1 MANSNFGL
9 KIGVEGEKE
18 FKNALRDINQSFKV
32 LGSEMKLIE
41 SQFDRQDKSIEAVT
55 ARNQLLNKEM
65 DVQKDKIKVLEKAL
79 DNAAT
84 SFGENDRRTQ
94 NWAIQLNNAKAHLNG
109 LEHEIRQNEKA
120 LSEIGDEFDDAE
132 KQAEQ
137 FGKSL
142 NDTVSK
148 AESSGGKFSALGATL
163 KGIGIAM
170 GTAFVAV
177 GAAAVS
183 SAKSLTDMTV
193 GAAAYAD
200 EILTT
205 STIAGVSAESL
216 QAYKY
221 AAELVDVS
229 METLTG
235 SMAKQIRSMSSA
247 RDGSADMIEAY
258 SRLGV
263 AVSNADG
270 SLRNGEDVYW
280 ETIDALGKMEE
291 GAERDAL
298 AMKIFGKSA
307 QDLNPLIAQGSA
319 GIAELTEEAKRM
331 GAVLS
336 DETLAQLGKFDDSV
350 QRLKSGS
357 DAAKNAL
364 GTVLLPQLQILAD
377 EGVSLL
383 GDFTKGLQDAGG
395 DFTKI
400 SQVIGST
407 VGGIADMVLSN
418 MPAVV
423 QVGMDIVGAVGS
435 SLLANLPMLIDTAN
449 QLIFTLL
456 EGLISALPQLTDGA
470 LQLVLALTQGILDN
484 LPAILESAMVMV
496 ATLITGIAEALPELV
511 PKIVE
516 CVILMAQTLMDNAE
530 LLIEAALALITGLAQ
545 GLINALPIFIEAL
558 PQLINSFIN
567 YFVNNLPLIIETG
580 INLIISLVTGLI
592 AAIPTLIAALPEIII
607 ALVSGLG
614 QAAEAIYDV
623 GINIVKGLWDGI
635 MSMGQWL
642 SDKVTGFFG
651 GVTDGVRNLLGMHS
665 PSTVYAD
672 IGENMGAGV
681 GIGFVRKM
689 ATVTRDMLSAIP
701 TTLDVNTQSNGLTGR
716 TSAGNSSNGMLDGG
730 SATPIYIY
738 TTVELDK
745 KAVGHSITPIVSR
758 DLAFSLRGGKI

>member
-1 MANSNFGL
+1 MADNFGL

-65 DVQKDKIKVLEKAL
+65 DAQRDKIKALEKAL

-109 LEHEIRQNEKA
+109 LEHEIKQNEKA
-120 LSEIGDEFDDAE
+120 LTEIGDEFDDAE

-142 NDTVSK
+142 HDTANK
-148 AESSGGKFSALGATL
+148 AENSGGKFSALGGTL

-193 GAAAYAD
+193 GASAYAD

-205 STIAGVSAESL
+205 ATVAGVSAESL

-258 SRLGV
+258 GRLGV
-263 AVSNADG
+263 AVANADG

-280 ETIDALGKMEE
+280 ETIDALGRMEE

-307 QDLNPLIAQGSA
+307 QELNPLIAQGSA
-319 GIAELTEEAKRM
+319 GIAELTDEAKRM

-350 QRLKSGS
+350 QRLKAGS

-377 EGVSLL
+377 EGVALL

-435 SLLANLPMLIDTAN
+435 SLLANLPMLINTAN

-516 CVILMAQTLMDNAE
+516 CVILMAQTLMDNAG
-530 LLIEAALALITGLAQ
+530 LLIEAALALITGLTQ
-545 GLINALPIFIEAL
+545 GLINALPILIEAL

-614 QAAEAIYDV
+614 KAAEAIYDV

-689 ATVTRDMLSAIP
+689 ATVTRDMLGAIP
-701 TTLDVNTQSNGLTGR
+701 TTLDVNTQSKGLTGR

-730 SATPIYIY
+730 SAAPIYIY

>member
-1 MANSNFGL
+1 MADNFGL

-32 LGSEMKLIE
+32 LGSEMKLVE

-65 DVQKDKIKVLEKAL
+65 DAQKDKIKALEKAL

-109 LEHEIRQNEKA
+109 LDQEIRKNEKA
-120 LSEIGDEFDDAE
+120 LTEIGDEFDDAE

-142 NDTVSK
+142 HDTASK
-148 AESSGGKFSALGATL
+148 AESSGGKFSALGGTL
-163 KGIGIAM
+163 KGISIAM

-177 GAAAVS
+177 GAVAVS

-205 STIAGVSAESL
+205 ATVAGVSAESL

-258 SRLGV
+258 GRLGV
-263 AVSNADG
+263 AVANADG
-270 SLRNGEDVYW
+270 SLRSGETVYW

-298 AMKIFGKSA
+298 AMQIFGKSA

-319 GIAELTEEAKRM
+319 GIAELTDEAKRM

-350 QRLKSGS
+350 QRLKAGS
-357 DAAKNAL
+357 DVAKNAL

-407 VGGIADMVLSN
+407 VCGIADMVLSN

-516 CVILMAQTLMDNAE
+516 CVILMAQTLMDNAG

-545 GLINALPIFIEAL
+545 GLINALPVFIEAL

-689 ATVTRDMLSAIP
+689 ATVTRDMLGAIP

-716 TSAGNSSNGMLDGG
+716 TSTENSSNGMLDGD
-730 SATPIYIY
+730 STAPIYIY

>member
-1 MANSNFGL
+1 MADNFGL
-9 KIGVEGEKE
+9 KIGIEGEKE

-32 LGSEMKLIE
+32 LGSEMKLVE

-65 DVQKDKIKVLEKAL
+65 DAQKDKIKALEEAL

-109 LEHEIRQNEKA
+109 LEHEIKQNEKA
-120 LSEIGDEFDDAE
+120 LTEIADEFDDAE

-142 NDTVSK
+142 HDTANK
-148 AESSGGKFSALGATL
+148 AESSGGKFSALGGTL
-163 KGIGIAM
+163 KCIGIAM

-205 STIAGVSAESL
+205 ATVAGVSAESL

-235 SMAKQIRSMSSA
+235 SMAKHIRSMSSA

-258 SRLGV
+258 GRLGV

-270 SLRNGEDVYW
+270 SLRSGEDVYW

-364 GTVLLPQLQILAD
+364 GTVLLPQLQIMAD

-423 QVGMDIVGAVGS
+423 QVGMDIIGAVGS

-516 CVILMAQTLMDNAE
+516 CVILMAQTLMDNAG

-545 GLINALPIFIEAL
+545 GLINALPVLIEAL
-558 PQLINSFIN
+558 PLLINSFIN
-567 YFVNNLPLIIETG
+567 YFVNNLPIIIETG
-580 INLIISLVTGLI
+580 INLIIALVTGLI

-607 ALVSGLG
+607 ALVIGLG

-689 ATVTRDMLSAIP
+689 ATVTRDMLGAIP
-701 TTLDVNTQSNGLTGR
+701 TTLDVSTQSNGLTGR
-716 TSAGNSSNGMLDGG
+716 TSAGNSSNGILDGG
-730 SATPIYIY
+730 STAPIYIY

>member
-1 MANSNFGL
+1 MADNFGL

-32 LGSEMKLIE
+32 LGSEMKLVE

-55 ARNQLLNKEM
+55 TRNQLLNKEM
-65 DVQKDKIKVLEKAL
+65 DAQKDKIKAIEKAL

-84 SFGENDRRTQ
+84 SFGENDKRTQ

-109 LEHEIRQNEKA
+109 LERELKQNERA
-120 LSEIGDEFDDAE
+120 LDQVEDGFNDAQRE
-132 KQAEQ
+132 AEQ

-142 NDTVSK
+142 KDTANK
-148 AESSGGKFSALGATL
+148 AESSGGKFSALGGTL

-183 SAKSLTDMTV
+183 SAKSLTEMTV

-205 STIAGVSAESL
+205 SIVAGVSAESL

-247 RDGSADMIEAY
+247 RDGSADMVEAY
-258 SRLGV
+258 DRLGISV
-263 AVSNADG
+263 ANVDG
-270 SLRNGEDVYW
+270 SLRSGEDVYW

-307 QDLNPLIAQGSA
+307 QELNPLIAQGSA

-336 DETLAQLGKFDDSV
+336 DDTLAQLGKFDDSV
-350 QRLKSGS
+350 QRLKAGS

-377 EGVSLL
+377 DGVALL
-383 GDFTKGLQDAGG
+383 GDFTKGMQDAGG
-395 DFTKI
+395 NFTKI
-400 SQVIGST
+400 SQVIGNT
-407 VGGIADMVLSN
+407 VGGIADMVLKN
-418 MPAVV
+418 LPEVV
-423 QVGMDIVGAVGS
+423 QVAMAIIGALGS
-435 SLLANLPMLIDTAN
+435 SLLDNLPMLIDTAN
-449 QLIFTLL
+449 QLILTLL
-456 EGLISALPQLTDGA
+456 DGLIAALPQLTDGA

-496 ATLITGIAEALPELV
+496 ATLITGIAQALPELV
-511 PKIVE
+511 PKIVA
-516 CVILMAQTLMDNAE
+516 CVILMAQTLMDNAG
-530 LLIEAALALITGLAQ
+530 LLIEAALALITCLAQ
-545 GLINALPIFIEAL
+545 GLINALPILIEAL
-558 PQLINSFIN
+558 PQLIESLIN

-580 INLIISLVTGLI
+580 INLIIALVTGLI
-592 AAIPTLIAALPEIII
+592 AAIPKLIAALPEIIV

-681 GIGFVRKM
+681 GVGFVRKM
-689 ATVTRDMLSAIP
+689 ATVTRDMLGAIP
-701 TTLDVNTQSNGLTGR
+701 TTLDVSTQSNRLTGR
-716 TSAGNSSNGMLDGG
+716 TSAGNGSNGMLDGG
-730 SATPIYIY
+730 SSAPIYIY

>member
-1 MANSNFGL
+1 VADNFGL

-32 LGSEMKLIE
+32 LGSEMKLVE

-65 DVQKDKIKVLEKAL
+65 DAQKDKIKALEKAL

-109 LEHEIRQNEKA
+109 LDREIRKNEKA
-120 LSEIGDEFDDAE
+120 LTEIADEFDDAE

-142 NDTVSK
+142 HDTATK
-148 AESSGGKFSALGATL
+148 AESSGGKFSALGGTL

-177 GAAAVS
+177 GTAAVS

-205 STIAGVSAESL
+205 ATVAGVSAESL

-258 SRLGV
+258 GRLGV
-263 AVSNADG
+263 AISNADG

-307 QDLNPLIAQGSA
+307 QELNPLIAQGSA
-319 GIAELTEEAKRM
+319 GIAELTDEAKRM

-377 EGVSLL
+377 EGVALL

-516 CVILMAQTLMDNAE
+516 CVILMAQTLMDNAG
-530 LLIEAALALITGLAQ
+530 LLIEAALALIMGLAQ
-545 GLINALPIFIEAL
+545 GLINALPILIEAL

-689 ATVTRDMLSAIP
+689 ATVTRDMLGAIP

-716 TSAGNSSNGMLDGG
+716 TSAGNSSTGMLDGG
-730 SATPIYIY
+730 STAPIYIY

>member
-1 MANSNFGL
+1 MADNFGL

-32 LGSEMKLIE
+32 LGSEMKLVE

-65 DVQKDKIKVLEKAL
+65 DAQKDKIKALEKAL

-109 LEHEIRQNEKA
+109 LEHEIKQNEKA
-120 LSEIGDEFDDAE
+120 LTEIGDEFDDAE

-142 NDTVSK
+142 HDTANK
-148 AESSGGKFSALGATL
+148 AESSGGKFSALSGTL

-205 STIAGVSAESL
+205 ATVAGVSAESL

-247 RDGSADMIEAY
+247 RDGSADMVEAY
-258 SRLGV
+258 GRLGIAV
-263 AVSNADG
+263 ANADG
-270 SLRNGEDVYW
+270 SLRSGETVYW

-307 QDLNPLIAQGSA
+307 QELNPLIAQGSA
-319 GIAELTEEAKRM
+319 GIAELTDEAKRM

-400 SQVIGST
+400 SQVIGSA

-423 QVGMDIVGAVGS
+423 QMGMDIVGAVGS

-516 CVILMAQTLMDNAE
+516 CVILMAQTLMDNAG

-545 GLINALPIFIEAL
+545 GLINALPILIEAL

-689 ATVTRDMLSAIP
+689 ATVTRDMLGAIP
-701 TTLDVNTQSNGLTGR
+701 TTLDVSTQSNGLTGR
-716 TSAGNSSNGMLDGG
+716 TSSTNRDSGLLDGG
-730 SATPIYIY
+730 SAAPIYIY

>member
-1 MANSNFGL
+1 MADNFGL

-41 SQFDRQDKSIEAVT
+41 SQFDRQDKSVEAVT

-65 DVQKDKIKVLEKAL
+65 DAQKDKIKALEKAL

-109 LEHEIRQNEKA
+109 LEHEIKQNEKA
-120 LSEIGDEFDDAE
+120 LTEIGDEFDDAE

-142 NDTVSK
+142 HDTANK
-148 AESSGGKFSALGATL
+148 AESSGGKFSALGGTL

-183 SAKSLTDMTV
+183 SAKSLTDMTM

-205 STIAGVSAESL
+205 ATVAGVSAESL

-247 RDGSADMIEAY
+247 RDGSADMIESY
-258 SRLGV
+258 GRLGV

-270 SLRNGEDVYW
+270 SLRSGEDVYW

-307 QDLNPLIAQGSA
+307 QELNPLIAQGSA
-319 GIAELTEEAKRM
+319 GIAELTDEAKRM

-377 EGVSLL
+377 EGVALL

-435 SLLANLPMLIDTAN
+435 SLLENLPMLIDTAN

-456 EGLISALPQLTDGA
+456 EGLISAMPQLTDGA

-496 ATLITGIAEALPELV
+496 ATLITGIAQALPELV

-516 CVILMAQTLMDNAE
+516 CVILMAQTLMDNAG

-545 GLINALPIFIEAL
+545 GLINALPILIEAL

-642 SDKVTGFFG
+642 SDKVSGFFG

-689 ATVTRDMLSAIP
+689 ATVTRDMLGAIP
-701 TTLDVNTQSNGLTGR
+701 TTLDVSTQSNGLTGR
-716 TSAGNSSNGMLDGG
+716 TSAGNSSTGMLDGG
-730 SATPIYIY
+730 SAAPIYIY

-758 DLAFSLRGGKI
+758 DLAFSLRGGKF

>member
-1 MANSNFGL
+1 MADNFGL

-32 LGSEMKLIE
+32 LGSEMKLVE

-65 DVQKDKIKVLEKAL
+65 DAQRDKIKALEKAL

-109 LEHEIRQNEKA
+109 LEHEIKQNEKA
-120 LSEIGDEFDDAE
+120 LTEIGDEFDDAE

-142 NDTVSK
+142 HDTAIK
-148 AESSGGKFSALGATL
+148 AESSGGKFSALGGTL

-205 STIAGVSAESL
+205 ATVAGVSAESL

-258 SRLGV
+258 DRLGISV
-263 AVSNADG
+263 ANADG

-298 AMKIFGKSA
+298 AMQIFGKSA

-319 GIAELTEEAKRM
+319 GIAELTDEAKRM

-400 SQVIGST
+400 SQVIGSA

-423 QVGMDIVGAVGS
+423 QMGMDIVGAVGS

-516 CVILMAQTLMDNAE
+516 CVILMAQTLMDNAG

-545 GLINALPIFIEAL
+545 GLINALPILIEAL

-689 ATVTRDMLSAIP
+689 ATVTRDMLGAIP
-701 TTLDVNTQSNGLTGR
+701 TTLDVSTQSNGVTGR

-730 SATPIYIY
+730 SAAPIYIY

>member
-1 MANSNFGL
+1 MSNSNFGL

-41 SQFDRQDKSIEAVT
+41 SQFDRQDKSVEAVT

-65 DVQKDKIKVLEKAL
+65 DAQKDKIKALEKAL

-84 SFGENDRRTQ
+84 SFGENDKRTQ

-109 LEHEIRQNEKA
+109 LERELKQNERA
-120 LSEIGDEFDDAE
+120 LDQVEDGFNDAE
-132 KQAEQ
+132 REAEQ

-142 NDTVSK
+142 KDTANK
-148 AESSGGKFSALGATL
+148 AESSGGKFSALGGTL

-183 SAKSLTDMTV
+183 SAKSLTEMTV

-205 STIAGVSAESL
+205 SIVAGVSAESL

-258 SRLGV
+258 DRLGISV
-263 AVSNADG
+263 VNVDG
-270 SLRNGEDVYW
+270 SLRSGEDVYW

-307 QDLNPLIAQGSA
+307 QELNPLIAQGSA

-336 DETLAQLGKFDDSV
+336 DDTLAQLGKFDDSV
-350 QRLKSGS
+350 QRLKAGS

-377 EGVSLL
+377 DGVALL
-383 GDFTKGLQDAGG
+383 GDFTKGMQDAGG

-400 SQVIGST
+400 SQVIGNT
-407 VGGIADMVLSN
+407 VSGIADMVLKN
-418 MPAVV
+418 LPEVV
-423 QVGMDIVGAVGS
+423 QVAMAIIGALGS
-435 SLLANLPMLIDTAN
+435 SLLDNLPMLIDTAN
-449 QLIFTLL
+449 QLILTLL
-456 EGLISALPQLTDGA
+456 DGLIAALPQLTDGA

-516 CVILMAQTLMDNAE
+516 CVILMAQTLMDNAG

-545 GLINALPIFIEAL
+545 GLINALPVLIEAL

-592 AAIPTLIAALPEIII
+592 AAIPMLIAALPEIIV

-635 MSMGQWL
+635 VSMGQWL

-681 GIGFVRKM
+681 GVGFVRKM
-689 ATVTRDMLSAIP
+689 ATVTRDMLGAIP
-701 TTLDVNTQSNGLTGR
+701 TTLDVSTQSNGLTGR
-716 TSAGNSSNGMLDGG
+716 TSSTNRNSGLLDGG
-730 SATPIYIY
+730 SGAPIYIY

>member
-1 MANSNFGL
+1 MADNFGL

-18 FKNALRDINQSFKV
+18 FKNALRDINQSLKV
-32 LGSEMKLIE
+32 LGSEMKLVE

-65 DVQKDKIKVLEKAL
+65 DAQKDKIKALEKAL

-109 LEHEIRQNEKA
+109 LEHEIKQNEKA
-120 LSEIGDEFDDAE
+120 LTEIGDEFDDAE

-142 NDTVSK
+142 HDTANK
-148 AESSGGKFSALGATL
+148 AESSGGKFSALGGTL

-205 STIAGVSAESL
+205 ATVAGVSAESL

-258 SRLGV
+258 DRLGISV
-263 AVSNADG
+263 ANADG

-307 QDLNPLIAQGSA
+307 QELNPLIAQGSA
-319 GIAELTEEAKRM
+319 GIAELTDEAKRM

-364 GTVLLPQLQILAD
+364 GTVLLPQLQIMA
-377 EGVSLL
+377 EECVALL

-435 SLLANLPMLIDTAN
+435 SLLANLPMLFDTAN

-516 CVILMAQTLMDNAE
+516 CVILMAQTLMDNAG

-580 INLIISLVTGLI
+580 INLIIALVTGLI

-689 ATVTRDMLSAIP
+689 AMVTRDMLGAIP
-701 TTLDVNTQSNGLTGR
+701 TTLDVSTQSNGLTGR
-716 TSAGNSSNGMLDGG
+716 TSSTNRDSGLLDGG

>member
-1 MANSNFGL
+1 MADNFGL

-32 LGSEMKLIE
+32 LGSEMKLVE

-65 DVQKDKIKVLEKAL
+65 DAQKDKIKALEKAL
-79 DNAAT
+79 DNAAI

-109 LEHEIRQNEKA
+109 LEHEIKQNEKA
-120 LSEIGDEFDDAE
+120 LTEIGDEFDDAE

-142 NDTVSK
+142 HDTANK
-148 AESSGGKFSALGATL
+148 AESSGGKFSALGGTL

-205 STIAGVSAESL
+205 ATVAGVSAESL

-258 SRLGV
+258 DRLGISV
-263 AVSNADG
+263 ANADG

-307 QDLNPLIAQGSA
+307 QELNPLIAQGSA
-319 GIAELTEEAKRM
+319 GIAELTDEAKRM

-516 CVILMAQTLMDNAE
+516 CVILMAQTLMDNAG

-545 GLINALPIFIEAL
+545 GLINALPVFIEAL

-580 INLIISLVTGLI
+580 INLIIALVTGLI

-689 ATVTRDMLSAIP
+689 ATVTRDMLGAIP
-701 TTLDVNTQSNGLTGR
+701 TTLDVSTQSNGLTGR
-716 TSAGNSSNGMLDGG
+716 TSSTNRDSGLLDGG

>member
-1 MANSNFGL
+1 MADNFGL

-32 LGSEMKLIE
+32 LGSEMKLVE
-41 SQFDRQDKSIEAVT
+41 SEFNKQDKSIEAVT
-55 ARNQLLNKEM
+55 VRNKLLNKEI
-65 DVQKDKIKVLEKAL
+65 DAQKDKIETLEKAL
-79 DNAAT
+79 NNAAT

-109 LEHEIRQNEKA
+109 LEQEIEQNKNA
-120 LSEIGDEFDDAE
+120 LNGIGNEFDDAE

-142 NDTVSK
+142 NDTASK
-148 AESSGGKFSALGATL
+148 AELSGSKFNALGGML

-216 QAYKY
+216 QAYQY

-258 SRLGV
+258 DRLGIS
-263 AVSNADG
+263 VSNADG

-336 DETLAQLGKFDDSV
+336 DETIAQLGKFDDSV
-350 QRLKSGS
+350 QRLKAGS
-357 DAAKNAL
+357 EAAKNAL
-364 GTVLLPQLQILAD
+364 GSVLLPQLQILAD
-377 EGVSLL
+377 DGVSLL

-400 SQVIGST
+400 SQVIGRT
-407 VGGIADMVLSN
+407 VGGIADMVLEN

-435 SLLANLPMLIDTAN
+435 SLLDNLPMLIDTAN

-496 ATLITGIAEALPELV
+496 TTLITGIAQALPELV

-516 CVILMAQTLMDNAE
+516 CVVLMAQTLMDNVG
-530 LLIEAALALITGLAQ
+530 LLIEAALALVMGLAQ
-545 GLINALPIFIEAL
+545 GLINAIPVLIEAL
-558 PQLINSFIN
+558 PQLIESLITFI
-567 YFVNNLPLIIETG
+567 VNNLPLIIETG
-580 INLIISLVTGLI
+580 IKL
-592 AAIPTLIAALPEIII
+592 II
-607 ALVSGLG
+607 ALAIGLISAIPQLIEALPQIIMALVMGLG
-614 QAAEAIYDV
+614 QAAMALHEV
-623 GINIVKGLWDGI
+623 GINLVKGLWNGI
-635 MSMGQWL
+635 VSMGQWL
-642 SDKVTGFFG
+642 SDMVTGFFG
-651 GVTDGVRNLLGMHS
+651 GVVDDIRNLLGIHS
-665 PSTVYAD
+665 PSTVFEG
-672 IGENMGAGV
+672 IGESMGAGV
-681 GIGFVRKM
+681 GIGFVNKM
-689 ATVTRDMLSAIP
+689 AKVTRDMLSAIP
-701 TTLDVNTQSNGLTGR
+701 TTLDVSTQSNGLTGR
-716 TSAGNSSNGMLDGG
+716 TSAGNSSNGILDGG
-730 SATPIYIY
+730 SAAPIYIY

-745 KAVGHSITPIVSR
+745 KSVGHSITPIVSR

>member
-1 MANSNFGL
+1 MADNFGL

-18 FKNALRDINQSFKV
+18 FKNALRDINQSLKV
-32 LGSEMKLIE
+32 LGSEMKLVE

-65 DVQKDKIKVLEKAL
+65 DAQKDKIKALEKAL
-79 DNAAT
+79 DNAAI

-109 LEHEIRQNEKA
+109 LEHEIKQNEKA
-120 LSEIGDEFDDAE
+120 LTEIGDEFDDAE

-142 NDTVSK
+142 HDTANK
-148 AESSGGKFSALGATL
+148 AESSGGKFSALGGTL

-205 STIAGVSAESL
+205 ATVAGVSAESL

-258 SRLGV
+258 DRLGISV
-263 AVSNADG
+263 ANADG

-307 QDLNPLIAQGSA
+307 QELNPLIAQGSA
-319 GIAELTEEAKRM
+319 GIAELTDEAKRM

-364 GTVLLPQLQILAD
+364 GTVLLPQLQIMA
-377 EGVSLL
+377 EECVALL

-435 SLLANLPMLIDTAN
+435 SLLANLPMLFDTAN

-516 CVILMAQTLMDNAE
+516 CVILMAQTLMDNAG

-580 INLIISLVTGLI
+580 INLIIALVTGLI

-689 ATVTRDMLSAIP
+689 AMVTRDMLGAIP
-701 TTLDVNTQSNGLTGR
+701 TTLDVSTQSNGLTGR
-716 TSAGNSSNGMLDGG
+716 TSSTNRDSGLLDGG

>member
-1 MANSNFGL
+1 MADNFGL

-65 DVQKDKIKVLEKAL
+65 DAQRDKIKALEKAL

-94 NWAIQLNNAKAHLNG
+94 NWVIQLNNAKAHLNG

-142 NDTVSK
+142 HDTASK
-148 AESSGGKFSALGATL
+148 AESSGGKFSALGGTL
-163 KGIGIAM
+163 TGIGIAM

-193 GAAAYAD
+193 GAAAYTD

-307 QDLNPLIAQGSA
+307 QELNPLIAQGSA

-435 SLLANLPMLIDTAN
+435 SLLSNLPMLINTAN

-516 CVILMAQTLMDNAE
+516 CVILMAQTLMDNAG

-545 GLINALPIFIEAL
+545 GLINALPILIEAL

-592 AAIPTLIAALPEIII
+592 AAIPRLIAALPEIII

>member
-1 MANSNFGL
+1 MADNFGL
-9 KIGVEGEKE
+9 KIGVEGERE

-32 LGSEMKLIE
+32 LGSEMKLVE
-41 SQFDRQDKSIEAVT
+41 SQFDRQDKSVEAVT

-65 DVQKDKIKVLEKAL
+65 DAQRDKIKALEKAL
-79 DNAAT
+79 NNAAT

-109 LEHEIRQNEKA
+109 LDQEIKKNEKA
-120 LSEIGDEFDDAE
+120 LTEIGDEFDDAE
-132 KQAEQ
+132 KQCEQ

-142 NDTVSK
+142 HDTANK
-148 AESSGGKFSALGATL
+148 AENSGGKFGALGGTL

-170 GTAFVAV
+170 GTAFVTV

-205 STIAGVSAESL
+205 ATVAGVSAESL

-229 METLTG
+229 METLTS

-258 SRLGV
+258 GRLGV
-263 AVSNADG
+263 AVANADG

-298 AMKIFGKSA
+298 AMQIFGKSA

-319 GIAELTEEAKRM
+319 GIAELTDEAKRM

-350 QRLKSGS
+350 QRLKAGS
-357 DAAKNAL
+357 DVAKNAL
-364 GTVLLPQLQILAD
+364 GTVLLPQLQIVAD

-516 CVILMAQTLMDNAE
+516 CVILMAQTLMDNAG

-545 GLINALPIFIEAL
+545 GLINALPVFIEAL

-716 TSAGNSSNGMLDGG
+716 TSAGNSSNGMLEGG
-730 SATPIYIY
+730 SAAPIYIY

>member
-1 MANSNFGL
+1 MADNFGL
-9 KIGVEGEKE
+9 KIGVEGERE

-32 LGSEMKLIE
+32 LGSEMKLVE

-65 DVQKDKIKVLEKAL
+65 DAQKDKIKALEKAL

-109 LEHEIRQNEKA
+109 LDQEIRKNEKA
-120 LSEIGDEFDDAE
+120 LTEIGDEFDDAE

-142 NDTVSK
+142 HDTASK
-148 AESSGGKFSALGATL
+148 AENSGGKFSALGGTL

-205 STIAGVSAESL
+205 ATVAGVSAESL

-229 METLTG
+229 METLTS

-258 SRLGV
+258 GRLGV
-263 AVSNADG
+263 AVANADG

-298 AMKIFGKSA
+298 AMQIFGKSA
-307 QDLNPLIAQGSA
+307 QDLNPLIAQGSV

-336 DETLAQLGKFDDSV
+336 DETLAQLSKFDDSV

-377 EGVSLL
+377 EGVALL
-383 GDFTKGLQDAGG
+383 GDFTKGLQDAGS

-400 SQVIGST
+400 SEVIGST

-516 CVILMAQTLMDNAE
+516 CVILMAQTLMDNAG

-545 GLINALPIFIEAL
+545 GLINALPVFIEAL

-580 INLIISLVTGLI
+580 IILIISLVTGLI

-689 ATVTRDMLSAIP
+689 ATVTRDMLGAIP
-701 TTLDVNTQSNGLTGR
+701 TTLDVSTQSNGLIGR
-716 TSAGNSSNGMLDGG
+716 TSAGNSSTGMLDGG
-730 SATPIYIY
+730 SAAPIYIY

>member
-1 MANSNFGL
+1 MADNFGL

-41 SQFDRQDKSIEAVT
+41 SQFDRQDKSVEAVT

-65 DVQKDKIKVLEKAL
+65 DVQKDKIKALEKAL

-109 LEHEIRQNEKA
+109 LEQEVKHNEKA
-120 LSEIGDEFDDAE
+120 LTEIGDEFDDAE

-142 NDTVSK
+142 HDTASK
-148 AESSGGKFSALGATL
+148 AESSGGKFSALGGTL

-170 GTAFVAV
+170 GSAFVAV

-298 AMKIFGKSA
+298 AMQIFGKSA
-307 QDLNPLIAQGSA
+307 QELNPLIAQGSA
-319 GIAELTEEAKRM
+319 GIAELTDEAKRM

-350 QRLKSGS
+350 QRLKAGS
-357 DAAKNAL
+357 DVAKNAL

-377 EGVSLL
+377 EGVALL

-516 CVILMAQTLMDNAE
+516 CVILMAQTLMDNAG
-530 LLIEAALALITGLAQ
+530 LLIEAALALIMGLAQ
-545 GLINALPIFIEAL
+545 GLINALPILIEAL

-701 TTLDVNTQSNGLTGR
+701 TTLDVSTQSNGVTGR

-730 SATPIYIY
+730 SAAPIYIY